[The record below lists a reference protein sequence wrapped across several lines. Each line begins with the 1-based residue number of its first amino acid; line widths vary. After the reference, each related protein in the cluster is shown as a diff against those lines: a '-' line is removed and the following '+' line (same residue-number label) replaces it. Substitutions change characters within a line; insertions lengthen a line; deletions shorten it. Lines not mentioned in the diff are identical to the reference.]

1 MSRPRILLLGA
12 PAKHRL
18 DLWDE
23 FQRNFEVIPA
33 NLTTHDD
40 FKQGLQEHRYGD
52 FDGIIKLAVE
62 NGTESYPWNADLIAH
77 LPSSCKAFT
86 AAGAG
91 FDWLDLDALNA
102 RGIAF
107 ANSRGAGDTATSDTA
122 LFLILATFR
131 LTSYSEWAARTG
143 DPETFNRVH
152 LDIGTKAHNPQ
163 GHVLGAVGLGAIQKE
178 IVRKAGHGLGMK
190 IIYYDVTPA
199 TREVEEALNAERVD
213 TLEEL
218 ASRSDC
224 VSVSVPY
231 MTSTHHLIDEKFI
244 AAMKPGS
251 RLVNTAR
258 GPVVAQDTLVGAL
271 KSGKLLSAGLDV
283 HEFEPQVSKELIEM
297 QKNVTLTTH
306 IGGVAIETFH
316 EFERLVLTS
325 MDRFLRQG
333 EQLLT
338 PAGKTF
344 TPPPRRSA

>member
-1 MSRPRILLLGA
+1 MSRPRILLLGD

-18 DLWDE
+18 DLWDG

-33 NLTTHDD
+33 SLSTRDAFIQT
-40 FKQGLQEHRYGD
+40 LQEQRYGA
-52 FDGIIKLAVE
+52 FEGIIKLSVE
-62 NGTESYPWNADLIAH
+62 TGTESYPWNAELISH
-77 LPSSCKAFT
+77 LPLSCKAFT

-107 ANSRGAGDTATSDTA
+107 ANSRGAGDTATSDMA

-131 LTSYSEWAARTG
+131 LTSYSEWAARSS
-143 DPETFNRVH
+143 DPETFERVH
-152 LDIGTKAHNPQ
+152 LDIGSKAHNPQ

-190 IIYYDVTPA
+190 IIYYDVAPA
-199 TREVEEALNAERVD
+199 SAEVEKALGAERVD
-213 TLEEL
+213 ALEEL
-218 ASRSDC
+218 ARRSDC

-231 MTSTHHLIDEKFI
+231 MKSTHHLIDDKFL

-258 GPVVAQDTLVGAL
+258 GPVVAQDALVAAL

-297 QKNVTLTTH
+297 KNVTLTTH
-306 IGGVAIETFH
+306 IGGVAIETH
-316 EFERLVLTS
+316 QEFERLVLTS

-344 TPPPRRSA
+344 TPPASHSL